1 MTNDRFNQAQQ
12 LVAQGLFNEA
22 LTLLK
27 SIEHANI
34 NNPNYW
40 FFMGICHASLAQFTD
55 ASNDFKK
62 AVKLAPQSVQAWSN
76 LGLSYLQQQKYPE
89 AINAFQKAISIDSNF
104 IDALY
109 NMAITYHKTARLDKA
124 MSYARRALMINPNH
138 FQAHN
143 ISGLCTQA
151 NDFVRSETSFK
162 TAIELNSHYY
172 DAWHNLIDTY
182 ILHKKNAEAEHV
194 LKNALSLFSKNIA
207 LYKTLGKLYEA
218 QNAHDKA
225 ITTYHHALGIEP
237 QHTEIQV
244 AMARSHLALSAFD
257 ECERLLE
264 QVLQQNPEQ
273 LDALIEKSSLLVVQR
288 KYQQAHDILSPVIA
302 KGKDKPGLIIVY
314 AKVCKLLKNPDS
326 AIPALLELTQ
336 KKLPKN
342 VTEPA
347 CFALAD
353 IYDQQK
359 NYDEAFQQYQSAN
372 SVFQEITD
380 IHYYQKVIS
389 SLIKNLNKE
398 TLATLP
404 HSGNTA
410 QTPVFIVG
418 MPRSGTT
425 LVEQILSSHPAV
437 YGAGEITDLWAIGN
451 KISGAMHLNNYA
463 KNIKTISCDEIEQYS
478 LAYLKTIQ
486 QLSGQAVRCTDKLP
500 HNFFHI
506 GLIELLFPNAK
517 IIHCSRNPFDT
528 CLSIYFKKF
537 NDNHRY
543 ARNLKEIAL
552 FYKNYQRLMQH
563 WRDNSRLEIYEAV
576 YENLIIDP
584 EKNIRELVQ
593 HIGLDW
599 HDACLKHHESK
610 RLIMTPS
617 HDQASQPLYTRS
629 LNRWKNY
636 NLHLQPLI
644 DILGEPENN
653 STHCNQKSTNN

>member
-1 MTNDRFNQAQQ
+1 MTSDRFNQAQQ
-12 LVAQGLFNEA
+12 LVSHGLFSEA

-27 SIEHANI
+27 SIEHVSI

-40 FFMGICHASLAQFTD
+40 FFTGICHANLSQFTD

-76 LGLSYLQQQKYPE
+76 LGLSYLHHQKYPE

-104 IDALY
+104 VDALY
-109 NMAITYHKTARLDKA
+109 NMAVTYHKTARLDKA
-124 MSYARRALMINPNH
+124 MNYVRRVLKINPNH

-151 NDFVRSETSFK
+151 NDLVLSETSFK
-162 TAIELNSHYY
+162 TAIELNRHFYE
-172 DAWHNLIDTY
+172 AWHNLIDTY

-207 LYKTLGKLYEA
+207 LYKTLGELYEA
-218 QNAHDKA
+218 QNFHDRA
-225 ITTYHHALGIEP
+225 ITTYHHALDIEP
-237 QHTEIQV
+237 LHTEIQV

-257 ECERLLE
+257 ECEHLLG
-264 QVLQQNPEQ
+264 QVLQKNPEQ
-273 LDALIEKSSLLVVQR
+273 LDALIEKSNLLVVQR
-288 KYQQAHDILSPVIA
+288 KYQQAHAILSPVIA
-302 KGKDKPGLIIVY
+302 KTKDKPGLIIAY
-314 AKVCKLLKNPDS
+314 ANVCKLLKEPDN
-326 AIPALLELTQ
+326 AIPVLLELTQ
-336 KKLPKN
+336 KNLPKN
-342 VTEPA
+342 ITESA
-347 CFALAD
+347 RFALAD
-353 IYDQQK
+353 IYDQQA
-359 NYDEAFQQYQSAN
+359 NYDKAFKQYQSAN
-372 SVFQEITD
+372 SVFQDATD
-380 IHYYQKVIS
+380 SHYYQKVIS
-389 SLIKNLNKE
+389 SIIKNLNKE

-404 HSGNTA
+404 HSSNTA

-437 YGAGEITDLWAIGN
+437 YGAGEITDLWTIGN

-463 KNIKTISCDEIEQYS
+463 KNIKTVSHDEIEQYS

-486 QLSGQAVRCTDKLP
+486 QLSSQAMRCTDKLP

-517 IIHCSRNPFDT
+517 IIHCRRHPFDT

-552 FYKNYQRLMQH
+552 FYKNYQQLMQH
-563 WRDNSRLEIYEAV
+563 WRQHSRLEIYDTV
-576 YENLIIDP
+576 YENIINEP
-584 EKNIRELVQ
+584 ERNIRELVQ

-629 LNRWKNY
+629 LDRWKNY
-636 NLHLQPLI
+636 RPHLQPLI

-653 STHCNQKSTNN
+653 SSHCDQRSANN